1 MKKLIKLC
9 LCTVSVGLLLAGCV
23 NSEQPRP
30 INHKVFKAIKVCTF
44 QEFDPDSP
52 NSKYAIVSYDEELAE
67 VDTFDTGSSS
77 NIPPTQHVTIA
88 NDSTC
93 FHHYGLHGKDK
104 VVYSVENGSNNSGFD
119 LWVSNGRTGKIRL
132 TNTNLVHKYPSFSRD
147 GKYVYFISR
156 RGQSFNNNSS
166 YMWRMAANGA
176 GGLTRIGNGVYSH
189 TQAIQESPRGQ
200 YILYATKERYGG
212 SSTIWY
218 ARKNGTTPTQ
228 LTVGT
233 SAVWLDENTIMY
245 EASDR
250 SSGLS
255 SIWKMKLNGS
265 EKTLIIS
272 ERKSDVI
279 QVIPSPDRKKLAYVT
294 QARYK
299 KTGVK
304 NTSSRDVWIKDLTT
318 GSPTKITTNLSQD
331 FLPQWS
337 SDSKALFFASSRGV
351 NWNIWK
357 MNVAGMFG
365 EGTNSYSN
373 DSYQNNNSYKPKNN
387 LKSDQR
393 SNNSI
398 DDSPWEPSTFEIDD
412 GFNDN

>member
-1 MKKLIKLC
+1 MRNLIKLW
-9 LCTVSVGLLLAGCV
+9 LCTVSVGLILAGCT
-23 NSEQPRP
+23 NTGGQPRP
-30 INHKVFKAIKVCTF
+30 IPGKVFKAIKVCTF

-88 NDSTC
+88 DDRRC

-119 LWVSNGRTGKIRL
+119 LWVTNGRTGKIRL
-132 TNTNLVHKYPSFSRD
+132 TNTKLVHKYPSFSSD

-156 RGQSFNNNSS
+156 RGQSFDNNSS
-166 YMWRMAANGA
+166 YMWRMAANGS
-176 GGLTRIGNGVYSH
+176 GGLTRIGNGVFSH
-189 TQAIQESPRGQ
+189 TQAVQESPDGQ

-212 SSTIWY
+212 TSTIWF
-218 ARKNGTTPTQ
+218 ARKNGSVPTQ

-233 SAVWLDENTIMY
+233 SAVWLDDNTIMY

-250 SSGLS
+250 SYGLS
-255 SIWKMKLNGS
+255 SIWKMKLDGS

-294 QARYK
+294 QDRYK
-299 KTGVK
+299 KTGIK
-304 NTSSRDVWIKDLTT
+304 NTSSRDVWIKDLAT

-331 FLPQWS
+331 FLPQWA

-365 EGTNSYSN
+365 EGSSSYNNSYS
-373 DSYQNNNSYKPKNN
+373 P
-387 LKSDQR
+387 
-393 SNNSI
+393 SNNSNSDRRSNKTE
-398 DDSPWEPSTFEIDD
+398 DDSPWEPTTFEVDD
-412 GFNDN
+412 GFKDN